1 MFFFLSNLFA
11 EILFAAPQRGH
22 LTYLIRVVFNTF
34 AIIMYA
40 VPGIPGIPDKAFFA
54 QFGNVPFHRPPGN
67 SIARQSSSLAHSSG
81 RLIAKGKL
89 LVVRV

>member
-1 MFFFLSNLFA
+1 
-11 EILFAAPQRGH
+11 
-22 LTYLIRVVFNTF
+22 
-34 AIIMYA
+34 MYA
-40 VPGIPGIPDKAFFA
+40 VPGIPDKAFFA